1 MKRTLISFSLCLLVV
16 SAAESQHSFVVQ
28 NGTASVYRTINEAYT
43 AATAGDTIYL
53 PGGSFDMP
61 SINKSLVWIGVGYHP
76 DSTASTYHTRINNA
90 ASFLG
95 ECDDS
100 YITGIHFS
108 SNVSLGSNG
117 NDAVDVT
124 ISRCRIDGLLS
135 LKYNDS
141 QQREIN
147 AIISETIIDN
157 SVNAYYGSNI
167 LIEKCI
173 IKSVLNGFR
182 NSRFDRL
189 IVYRGEQSSGY
200 NASYAFVN
208 TTGSLITNSVFN
220 VLGYTTWSGSVAG
233 NYNNH
238 YANNIFEGFA
248 TFPDGT
254 NTGED
259 NISGVDP
266 MTLFE
271 HIEGDFNVFSYLH
284 DFHLQE
290 GSAGIGTGTDESDIS
305 IFSGSSPFKEGGLPF
320 TPHIRL
326 VNIASETAN
335 GLLPVEIRV
344 AAQEK

>member
-1 MKRTLISFSLCLLVV
+1 MKRTFITLSLICLLPTV
-16 SAAESQHSFVVQ
+16 AESQHSFVVQ
-28 NGTASVYRTINEAYT
+28 NGTPSVYRTLAEAYT
-43 AATAGDTIYL
+43 AAEPGDTIYL
-53 PGGSFDMP
+53 PGGSFDLP
-61 SINKSLVWIGVGYHP
+61 GIYKSLVWIGVGYHP
-76 DSTASTYHTRINNA
+76 DSTIATFSTRINSSAN
-90 ASFLG
+90 FYG
-95 ECDDS
+95 DCDNS

-108 SNVSLGSNG
+108 SNVNLGSNG

-124 ISRCRIDGLLS
+124 ISRCRIDGSLN
-135 LKYNDS
+135 LKYSDG

-147 AIISETIIDN
+147 TIVSETIIDN
-157 SVNAYYGSNI
+157 SVNANYGSNI
-167 LIEKCI
+167 LMEK
-173 IKSVLNGFR
+173 SLVRSLLTGFR

-189 IVYRGEQSSGY
+189 IVYRGEQSSGAG
-200 NASYAFVN
+200 ASYAFTN

-220 VLGYTTWSGSVAG
+220 VLTYTTWSGSLAS

-238 YANNIFEGFA
+238 FANNIYEGFA
-248 TFPDGT
+248 TFPNGT
-254 NTGED
+254 NTGEN

-266 MTLFE
+266 LTLFE

-284 DFHLQE
+284 NFRLQE
-290 GSAGIGTGTDESDIS
+290 GSAGIGTGTDGSDIS

-326 VNIASETAN
+326 VNIAGETVN